1 MSRQRAQTAPDLYIP
16 SPSASSQARF
26 ISLLNEVRL
35 GGIFMLLNALNIKK
49 EYGIQTVLDIE
60 NWKSG
65 MGTGLGSSDATEPG
79 NPPF

>member
-1 MSRQRAQTAPDLYIP
+1 
-16 SPSASSQARF
+16 
-26 ISLLNEVRL
+26 
-35 GGIFMLLNALNIKK
+35 MLLNALNIKK